1 MLLCNI
7 PSVIELTHRL
17 AQERPQEMVI
27 STTRTPET
35 LAPPIAQYHDSLP
48 TLYGHWRVGNP
59 ELYICNSVPPFPKR

>member
-17 AQERPQEMVI
+17 AQERRQEIVI

-35 LAPPIAQYHDSLP
+35 LAPPIAQYHDS
-48 TLYGHWRVGNP
+48 HWRVGNP